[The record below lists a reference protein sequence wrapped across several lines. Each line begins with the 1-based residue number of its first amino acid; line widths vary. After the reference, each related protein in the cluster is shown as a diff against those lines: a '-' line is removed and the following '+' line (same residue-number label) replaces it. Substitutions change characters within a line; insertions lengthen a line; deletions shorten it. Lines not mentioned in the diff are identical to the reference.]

1 MFTGADAALPG
12 GLGRQHHGDRHVR
25 PHGSHQ
31 ALELRRPGKNKKLP
45 KTTTVTCPLENAP
58 SSNACDPHDD
68 HQQDLGWRSSCQ
80 RYIGQFLVALLSL
93 LAFLSPIV
101 MVLLPRLVIEDFLT
115 WNSPDC

>member
-31 ALELRRPGKNKKLP
+31 ALELRRPGKSMKLP
-45 KTTTVTCPLENAP
+45 KTTCPLENT
-58 SSNACDPHDD
+58 CDPHDH

-101 MVLLPRLVIEDFLT
+101 MVLLPRLVVNDFLM